1 MASQIR
7 MNYHEDCEASINK
20 QINMELYASYVYMS
34 MGYYFD
40 RDDVALPGM
49 SKFFKE
55 ESHEERGHAEKLMKY
70 QNQRGGRIV
79 LQGIAAPSLQE
90 WGSAHDALQA
100 ALDLERQVNQSL
112 LDLHATA
119 SRNND
124 PHLTKLLEDEFLEEQ
139 IEAMKKLGDLIT
151 RLKRAG
157 TSGLGEFIFD
167 KEMHS

>member
-34 MGYYFD
+34 MSCYFE

-49 SKFFKE
+49 CKFFKE
-55 ESHEERGHAEKLMKY
+55 ASDEERDHAKLFMKY
-70 QNQRGGRIV
+70 QNKRGGRIV
-79 LQGIAAPSLQE
+79 LQAIAAPSLQE
-90 WGSAHDALQA
+90 WGNAHGALQA

-112 LDLHATA
+112 LELHGTA

-124 PHLTKLLEDEFLEEQ
+124 PHLTKMLEDEYLEEQ
-139 IEAMKKLGDLIT
+139 IESMKKLGDMIT
-151 RLKRAG
+151 RLKRVG
-157 TSGLGEFIFD
+157 TSGLGEFMFD
-167 KEMHS
+167 KEIQ